1 MDYLQK
7 KSIRSVAAAIA
18 GFLRHCVRKIGITR
32 EKFPSCIALA
42 VCPLVTFYL
51 FEMYTHN
58 PFTTMHFKTQI
69 LNMAFYVLT
78 ALLLFGIVKYVRAAL
93 MLQTAF
99 FMAAGLANYY
109 VLNFR
114 SAPIMPWDIYS
125 IGTAASVAGNFNYTL
140 KGSTVLVIIG
150 FLILLLI
157 ESRFHMNAP
166 ARVAKRAALI
176 LLSIVLIYGYTG
188 MIQSE
193 SFVRNFGLYDK
204 LFTPTVMNKRD
215 GNIVAF
221 LMELE
226 YMDVEK
232 PSGYSPEETG
242 SKYTQA
248 GQDSAGLTA
257 AVEDPESVKRPNI
270 IVIMDEAFS
279 DLKVLGPLETN
290 EDYMPFMHRMQQG
303 EKNTVTGYVQTS
315 VCGGNTA
322 DSEFEFLTG
331 NTMAFLPNGSIPYQQ
346 YIKSRTPSLAGYLK
360 SLGYA
365 TYAQHPYQ
373 ASGWNRDKVYPL
385 LGFDN
390 LDFMEDYRDVSYVR
404 NYISDAS
411 DMEHIIETYEKNK
424 ASGKPAFIFNVTMQ
438 NHGGYTDTYMNLTND
453 IQSQYASEPLN
464 QYLTLIHKTDQA
476 LENLIDYFS
485 KVDDRT
491 IIVFFGDHQ
500 PNDTVASVV
509 ENGAQAETQKR
520 YLVPYLVWS
529 NYGIEGAKDKNTSL
543 NYLAAQVLTAAG
555 VPTNA
560 YQNYLLSLSKTYP
573 VISAAGQTKGIGAD
587 EKQLQTYKKLQY
599 YQLFEKNKEKDE

>member
-1 MDYLQK
+1 MPKFQLWTRL
-7 KSIRSVAAAIA
+7 IPA
-18 GFLRHCVRKIGITR
+18 GAC
-32 EKFPSCIALA
+32 CI
-42 VCPLVTFYL
+42 
-51 FEMYTHN
+51 
-58 PFTTMHFKTQI
+58 
-69 LNMAFYVLT
+69 
-78 ALLLFGIVKYVRAAL
+78 
-93 MLQTAF
+93 
-99 FMAAGLANYY
+99 
-109 VLNFR
+109 
-114 SAPIMPWDIYS
+114 
-125 IGTAASVAGNFNYTL
+125 
-140 KGSTVLVIIG
+140 VLVL
-150 FLILLLI
+150 FVNLLQD
-157 ESRFHMNAP
+157 EDFQ
-166 ARVAKRAALI
+166 
-176 LLSIVLIYGYTG
+176 TG
-188 MIQSE
+188 H
-193 SFVRNFGLYDK
+193 RLYPF
-204 LFTPTVMNKRD
+204 LFTPAFMTQVN
-215 GNIVAF
+215 GVAVTF
-221 LMELE
+221 AMDLA
-226 YMDVEK
+226 YMTVEK
-232 PSGYSPEETG
+232 PAGYDAVKEQALLES
-242 SKYTQA
+242 YA
-248 GQDSAGLTA
+248 GQEDDTDSSEKKEEL
-257 AVEDPESVKRPNI
+257 PNI
-270 IVIMDEAFS
+270 IVVMNESFS
-279 DLKVLGPLETN
+279 DLNVLGDFTTN
-290 EDYMPFMHRMQQG
+290 EDYMPYLHSLQNG
-303 EKNTVTGYVQTS
+303 AENSVTGYLNVS
-315 VCGGNTA
+315 VCGGHTANT
-322 DSEFEFLTG
+322 ECEFLTG
-331 NTMAFLPNGSIPYQQ
+331 NCMAFLPQGSIPYQQ

-390 LDFMEDYRDVSYVR
+390 LDFMEDYRDVAYVR

-560 YQNYLLSLSKTYP
+560 DQNYLLSLSNTNA

-599 YQLFEKNKEKDE
+599 YQLFEKHKEKDE